1 MFSKFFIERPVLAN
15 VIAILT
21 MLLGMVAL
29 LGLPIAQY
37 PEITPPTVQV
47 LTSYPG
53 GSPEVIAETVAAPIE
68 QQVNGVE
75 KMLYMSSKS
84 SSDGSYQLTVT
95 FEVGT
100 DLDIATVL
108 VQNRVNQGL
117 PRLPPEVQR
126 QGVTVQKKSTAI
138 LLAISMESPDGTYD
152 SLFISNYAYLRVR
165 DEISR
170 IPGVGA
176 CNVNGADEYGMRVW
190 LDPNKVKSYGLTAQ
204 DVVNA
209 ISQQNVQVAAGQ
221 LGQQPAP
228 ESQQFQLV
236 IQTQGRLTDPKEF
249 GDIVIKSVFDQ
260 NDPTGRV
267 LRVKDVATVE
277 LGAKTYDLYG
287 EHKGVP
293 ASLLTIYL
301 LPGANAL
308 EVSEHVQKA
317 MKRLAADFPP
327 GLSYTIPFD
336 TTIFVKRAID
346 DVYKTLIEAGVLVL
360 IVIMLFLQDFRAMLV
375 PATTVPVTIL
385 GAFIAMAML
394 GFSVNLITL
403 FGIILSIGIV
413 VDDAIVIVEG
423 TAHHMEHGMSSHDA
437 AIKAMDELIGPVIGI
452 TMVLIAVFLPAAFLP
467 GITGQLYR
475 QFALVIAST
484 AVISAMNA
492 ATLKPTQCALWMKT
506 QTGEKNAFFRGFN
519 KIYARCEQ
527 VYTTMVKWMVGH
539 SKLAML
545 AYAGLIVVTGIG
557 FSSLP
562 TGFLPEEDQGYA
574 IVSIQLPPA
583 ASLTRTKE
591 VTRQID
597 AILKNAPGVA
607 SWITFGGLSI
617 LDSVNQPNSAAVFI
631 TYEDWDKRA
640 KGVNQESILEYVQ
653 GHFMAIKDALVFVM
667 VPPAIQGLGQAG
679 GFEMVIEDRGNL
691 GSAALERALYQM
703 AIAGRSQSGLEHLN
717 FTFSA
722 STPQIYADIDRLQAM
737 VKGVKLNDVFSTLS
751 TYLGSAYVND
761 FNKFGRV
768 YQVRVQAQPGFR
780 LTSDDIKVLEVQ
792 NDKGQMVPLGAVTA
806 VRDIVGPTV
815 LTRYNLYTG
824 ASLYGSAA
832 PGFSSGQALNLMEQM
847 AKDKLPGSMGTDWT
861 NMSYQE
867 RKVGNE
873 SYYIFALAVLLVF
886 LVLCAQYESWF
897 TPAAVILVVP
907 LALLGTMCALMIR
920 GMDNN
925 LYTQIGVVLLI
936 ALASKNAILIVE
948 FAREFRAKGMSIAE
962 AAVDAARLRFRPILM
977 TSFAFILGVV
987 PLLTADGAGGASQ
1000 RAVGTAVFGGMIAST
1015 VLAVLIVPVFY
1026 VVVQSFEERFFPA
1039 KPKPGA
1045 TGSTGATGTTESAH

>member
-21 MLLGMVAL
+21 MLLGVVAL
-29 LGLPIAQY
+29 LRLPVAQY
-37 PEITPPTVQV
+37 PEITPPTVV
-47 LTSYPG
+47 VSTYYPG

-84 SSDGSYQLTVT
+84 SSDGSYTLTVT
-95 FEVGT
+95 FDVGT

-126 QGVTVQKKSTAI
+126 QGVTVQKKSTAM
-138 LLAISMESPDGTYD
+138 LLAIAMESPDGTFD
-152 SLFISNYAYLRVR
+152 DLFISNYAYLRVR

-176 CNVNGADEYGMRVW
+176 CNVNGADEYGMRIW
-190 LDPNKVKSYGLTAQ
+190 LDPNKVKSYNLTAQ

-228 ESQQFQLV
+228 DSQNFQMV
-236 IQTQGRLTDPKEF
+236 VQTQGRLTDVGQFEN
-249 GDIVIKSVFDQ
+249 IVIKSSF
-260 NDPTGRV
+260 NSGDPTGRV

-277 LGAKTYDLYG
+277 LGAKTYDLIS
-287 EHKGVP
+287 EHRGKP
-293 ASLLTIYL
+293 SSLLTIYL

-308 EVSEHVQKA
+308 DVATRVQDA
-317 MKRLAADFPP
+317 MARLAADFPP
-327 GLSYTIPFD
+327 GLSYSIPFD
-336 TTIFVKRAID
+336 TTIFVKRAIT
-346 DVYKTLIEAGVLVL
+346 DVYHTLIEAGILVL

-403 FGIILSIGIV
+403 FGIILAIGIV

-423 TAHHMEHGMSSHDA
+423 TAHHMERGMSSHDA

-452 TMVLIAVFLPAAFLP
+452 TMVLISVFLPVAFLP

-484 AVISAMNA
+484 AVISAINA
-492 ATLKPTQCALWMKT
+492 ATLKPTQCALWMKPS
-506 QTGEKNAFFRGFN
+506 TGRKNAFFRGFN
-519 KIYARCEQ
+519 AVYERCEG
-527 VYTTMVKWMVGH
+527 VYVTMVKWMVGH
-539 SKLAML
+539 CTLAML
-545 AYAGLIVVTGIG
+545 AYVGLIVVTAIG

-574 IVSIQLPPA
+574 IVAVQLPPA
-583 ASLTRTKE
+583 ASLSRTRAVLK
-591 VTRQID
+591 QID
-597 AILKNAPGVA
+597 AILEKAPGVA
-607 SWITFGGLSI
+607 SWITFGGMSI

-640 KGVNQESILEYVQ
+640 KGVDQQSILNYVQ
-653 GHFMAIKDALVFVM
+653 GRLLAIKDALVFVM
-667 VPPAIQGLGQAG
+667 VPPAIQGLGQSG
-679 GFEMVIEDRGNL
+679 GFEMVIQDRGNL
-691 GSAALERALYQM
+691 GPAALEQALYQM
-703 AIAGRSQSGLEHLN
+703 AAAGHTQTGLQHLN

-722 STPQIYADIDRLQAM
+722 STPQVYADINRLQAM
-737 VKGVKLNDVFSTLS
+737 VKGVNVSDVFNTLS

-768 YQVRVQAQPGFR
+768 YQVRVQARAGFR
-780 LTSDDIKVLEVQ
+780 LTADDIKVLEVK
-792 NDKGQMVPLGAVTA
+792 NDNGDMVPLGAVTA
-806 VRDIVGPTV
+806 LKDIVGPTV
-815 LTRYNLYTG
+815 MTRYNLYSA

-832 PGFSSGQALNLMEQM
+832 EGFSSGQALTLMEEL
-847 AKDKLPGSMGTDWT
+847 AKDKLPASMGTDWT

-867 RKVGNE
+867 KRVGNE
-873 SYYIFALAVLLVF
+873 AYMIFALAVLLVY

-907 LALLGTMCALMIR
+907 LALFGTMCAVWFR
-920 GMDNN
+920 NMDNN

-948 FAREFRAKGMSIAE
+948 FAREFRAKGMGIAE

-987 PLLTADGAGGASQ
+987 PLLTANGAGGASQ

-1015 VLAVLIVPVFY
+1015 VLAVLVVPVFY
-1026 VVVQSFEERFFPA
+1026 VVVQSFSEKYFPA
-1039 KPKPGA
+1039 KPKPGEPSEN
-1045 TGSTGATGTTESAH
+1045 TH